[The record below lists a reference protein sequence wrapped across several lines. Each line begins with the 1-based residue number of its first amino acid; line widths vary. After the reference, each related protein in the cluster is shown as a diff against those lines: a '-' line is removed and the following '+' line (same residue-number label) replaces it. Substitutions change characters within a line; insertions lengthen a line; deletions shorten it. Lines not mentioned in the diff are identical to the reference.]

1 MGKTELPNRL
11 TQVYNWKRYFPVIT
25 WYILAATGAVLKIG
39 LGESK
44 YNNFIL
50 FRQVLWHT
58 IHQTNLYTEYPL
70 EYFDT
75 NHYGPFFSV
84 VIAPFVL
91 VPAPVG
97 VFLWC
102 MANAAILLYAIRQL
116 PVSFKN
122 QNIIILIG
130 TVEMMTSIENVQF
143 NCIMTSWIILSY
155 VLVQKENDFWAPF
168 FIVAG
173 TLVKLYGI
181 AGIFFF
187 LFSKHKRTFILGF
200 IFWVGILFLLPMVFS
215 SFSFVIHSYQDW
227 YHSLVEKNTKN
238 ITDGDGKINLSVMGL
253 IKRIFNIELSNKIVL
268 IPAALLYLM
277 PLSRFNEYK
286 NIAFRLYYL
295 ALLLIGVVIFSTSAE
310 SATYIVAMV
319 GAGIWFVIAEKNP
332 LNITILTLALVITSL
347 SATDLFPGTIKVDY
361 IFPYGLKALP
371 CILIWICL
379 LYGLNTKNF
388 LKEKSLL

>member
-1 MGKTELPNRL
+1 MKKIKLQNRFI
-11 TQVYNWKRYFPVIT
+11 QINNWKRYFPVIT
-25 WYILAATGAVLKIG
+25 WYTLAATGAVLKIR

-50 FRQVLWHT
+50 FRQVFWHT
-58 IHQTNLYTEYPL
+58 IHQTNLYAEYPL

-75 NHYGPFFSV
+75 NHYGPFFSI
-84 VIAPFVL
+84 VIAPFML

-97 VFLWC
+97 VFFWC
-102 MANAAILLYAIRQL
+102 MANAAILLYAIKQL

-122 QNIIILIG
+122 QNIILLIG
-130 TVEMMTSIENVQF
+130 AVEMMTSIENVQF

-155 VLVQKENDFWAPF
+155 VLVQKEKDFWATF

-187 LFSKHKRTFILGF
+187 LFSKHKREFIISF
-200 IFWVGILFLLPMVFS
+200 IFWLGTLFLLPMVIS

-238 ITDGDGKINLSVMGL
+238 ITDGDGKINLSVMGF
-253 IKRIFNIELSNKIVL
+253 IKRVFKIELANKIVL
-268 IPAALLYLM
+268 IPAAILYLI
-277 PLSRFNEYK
+277 PLARFKQYK
-286 NIAFRLYYL
+286 NIAFRLHYL

-310 SATYIVAMV
+310 SATYIIAMV
-319 GAGIWFVIAEKNP
+319 GVGIWFVLCKKNI
-332 LNITILTLALVITSL
+332 LNVALLIFALIVTSL
-347 SATDLFPGTIKVDY
+347 SPTDLFPVSIRVNY

-371 CILIWICL
+371 CFLIWIWL
-379 LYGLNTKNF
+379 LYNLVTNSFMKNKVF
-388 LKEKSLL
+388 L

>member
-1 MGKTELPNRL
+1 MEKTKLQSRFI
-11 TQVYNWKRYFPVIT
+11 QIDNWKRYFPVII
-25 WYILAATGAVLKIG
+25 WYILAATGAVLKIR

-50 FRQVLWHT
+50 FRQVFWHS

-75 NHYGPFFSV
+75 NHYGPLFSV

-97 VFLWC
+97 VFFWC

-116 PVSFKN
+116 PLSFKN
-122 QNIIILIG
+122 QNIILLIG

-155 VLVQKENDFWAPF
+155 VLVQKEKDFWAAF

-187 LFSKHKRTFILGF
+187 LFSKHKREFILSF
-200 IFWVGILFLLPMVFS
+200 IFWLGTLFLLPMVIS

-227 YHSLVEKNTKN
+227 YHSLIEKNSKN
-238 ITDGDGKINLSVMGL
+238 ITDGGGKINLSVMGL

-268 IPAALLYLM
+268 IPAALLYLI
-277 PLSRFNEYK
+277 PLARFNQYK
-286 NIAFRLYYL
+286 NIEFRLHYL

-310 SATYIVAMV
+310 SATYIIAMV
-319 GAGIWFVIAEKNP
+319 GAGIWFVIAKKNP
-332 LNITILTLALVITSL
+332 LNITILILALIITSL
-347 SATDLFPGTIKVDY
+347 SATDLFPRTIKVAY
-361 IFPYGLKALP
+361 IFAYGLKALP
-371 CILIWICL
+371 CFLIWICL
-379 LYGLNTKNF
+379 LYSLTTKNF